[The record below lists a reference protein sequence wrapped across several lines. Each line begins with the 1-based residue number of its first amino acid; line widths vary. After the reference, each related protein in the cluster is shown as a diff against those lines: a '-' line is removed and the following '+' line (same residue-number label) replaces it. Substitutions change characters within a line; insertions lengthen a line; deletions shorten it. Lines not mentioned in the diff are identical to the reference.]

1 MHRVA
6 HCDCGSQKSCGK
18 KPLHSSFELSK
29 LLFGK
34 STDDRIERVSIAFVG
49 KLRSLVTVAEI
60 ATSRFHENVMLHR
73 KLLISSRYT
82 RSLYALYD

>member
-6 HCDCGSQKSCGK
+6 HRDCGSQKSCGK
-18 KPLHSSFELSK
+18 KPLHSPFGLSE

-34 STDDRIERVSIAFVG
+34 STDDRIERVSLLPLVG

-60 ATSRFHENVMLHR
+60 ASPLRDF
-73 KLLISSRYT
+73 T
-82 RSLYALYD
+82 RM